1 MNMTSSKSV
10 FEHILIPTDLSD
22 RARRPIELTTQLVGG
37 HKARVTLLHVVEE
50 IAQATRDEFQDF
62 YQDLE
67 HRSAAKLRELAGLF
81 DSPGIQVAR
90 DIVYGNPAIEITT
103 FAKDNDVDLIVLA
116 SHTIDPDQPR
126 QGWGTLSHKVSVLAP
141 CPVLLVK

>member
-1 MNMTSSKSV
+1 MFNHV
-10 FEHILIPTDLSD
+10 LIPTDLSD
-22 RARRPIELTTQLVGG
+22 RARRPIELTMQLVEGR
-37 HKARVTLLHVVEE
+37 KTRVTLLHVVEE

-67 HRSAAKLRELAGLF
+67 QRSAAKLRELAGMF
-81 DSPGIQVAR
+81 DSPVIQVAR
-90 DIVYGNPAIEITT
+90 DIVYGNPAIEIAT

-116 SHTIDPDQPR
+116 SHTIDTGQPR